1 MNNASVKNVLL
12 IVEGAKREPQLME
25 RMFDS
30 FSLADDHQIVMSR
43 LMFMTFLISS
53 FKNTVAILRP
63 LILGPL
69 LPSFFR
75 IKMMRQSFSNPV
87 LLTPCSYLT

>member
-30 FSLADDHQIVMSR
+30 FSLADDHKLFMSR
-43 LMFMTFLISS
+43 LMFMTF
-53 FKNTVAILRP
+53 
-63 LILGPL
+63 
-69 LPSFFR
+69 
-75 IKMMRQSFSNPV
+75 
-87 LLTPCSYLT
+87 